1 MRTPRRY
8 RLALRAYPARYRK
21 SRGAELLATLADG
34 DDDRGHPSTREA
46 AVLTYRGLLQ
56 RGRIAVSGESLL
68 ATAAGLV
75 LVTMFFG
82 LAWVERRAVFADGA
96 VLATSDGLEEWPTAA
111 LLVSAF
117 AVLAAGPFR
126 ALESRRRRLAAAA
139 IALIAAPVLWFAPG
153 AFLFEPAPSPAWVV
167 ESVLLRLEVVY
178 LAWHVT
184 LPFAA
189 ATAAGTW
196 VALELLSRLA
206 PAARRQ
212 ILAAG
217 IFAAGCVAVVTV
229 LTRPDLSGEFV
240 SSPSRE
246 VGAAAFVT
254 GAGMLLALVAAYLGS
269 DSRARPPGARRP
281 ARD

>member
-1 MRTPRRY
+1 MSAPRRY
-8 RLALRAYPARYRK
+8 RLALRAYPPGYREG
-21 SRGAELLATLADG
+21 RGPELLATLADG

-56 RGRIAVSGESLL
+56 RGRIALSGEGLL
-68 ATAAGLV
+68 AMAAGLV
-75 LVTMFFG
+75 VVTMFFG
-82 LAWVERRAVFADGA
+82 LSWLERQAVFADGA
-96 VLATSDGLEEWPTAA
+96 VLATGDGLEKWPTAV
-111 LLVSAF
+111 LLISTF
-117 AVLAAGPFR
+117 AVLGAGPFR
-126 ALESRRRRLAAAA
+126 MLESRRRRLAAAA
-139 IALIAAPVLWFAPG
+139 IAFVAAPVLWFAPG
-153 AFLFEPAPSPAWVV
+153 AFLFAPAPSPGWVV

-196 VALELLSRLA
+196 VALELLARLA

-217 IFAAGCVAVVTV
+217 IVAAGSVAVVTV

-240 SSPSRE
+240 SSASRD
-246 VGAAAFVT
+246 VGVAVFVT

-269 DSRARPPGARRP
+269 GSRSRPSAARRP
-281 ARD
+281 SSD